1 MKLLDLFS
9 GTGSIGSVAK
19 ELGYEV
25 ISLDKD
31 VEADIKCNI
40 LDWDYKIYPH
50 KYFDVIWASPPCTEY
65 SIAKTT
71 GIRDIEGS
79 NKIVQRTLD
88 ILEYYEPKYWII
100 ENPQTGMLKDQLC
113 MYGVPFK
120 DFDYCKYGMPYR
132 KRTRLWNN
140 IFNWNPRPLCK
151 RDCGSMNETRTKH
164 KAVAQKLPTGKKS
177 EWGDQMH
184 FSTVDLYK
192 VPSDLI
198 KEILESINI

>member
-25 ISLDKD
+25 ILLDEAM
-31 VEADIKCNI
+31 EADIKCNI
-40 LDWDYKIYPH
+40 LDWGYKIYPH

-71 GIRDIEGS
+71 GVRDIEEA

-100 ENPQTGMLKDQLC
+100 ESPQTGMLKNQVC
-113 MYGVPFK
+113 M
-120 DFDYCKYGMPYR
+120 DYHLKILIIVNMECHIGKEQDYGMIY
-132 KRTRLWNN
+132 
-140 IFNWNPRPLCK
+140 
-151 RDCGSMNETRTKH
+151 
-164 KAVAQKLPTGKKS
+164 
-177 EWGDQMH
+177 
-184 FSTVDLYK
+184 
-192 VPSDLI
+192 LI
-198 KEILESINI
+198 GILDHYVKEIVGQRMKLKLNIKQ